1 MWNFFI
7 NDWKNFSNQHH
18 LLHILLKIFT
28 NKRLINH
35 FIKILEICLY
45 PSQKN
50 HYLGLQRILLKKKI
64 AFFAFREYL
73 TINFVHVTLHQS
85 LPSFFMC
92 SCLKE
97 RFGDEG
103 KERIC
108 ASRKFSPSKKQQK
121 NELLFS
127 QNKIV
132 YLETHSYWNHKQ
144 KASFGFLDYRPKKIV
159 SIVFYYDLI

>member
-1 MWNFFI
+1 MSLPI
-7 NDWKNFSNQHH
+7 PKKSLLRSPKDSFSN
-18 LLHILLKIFT
+18 
-28 NKRLINH
+28 
-35 FIKILEICLY
+35 
-45 PSQKN
+45 
-50 HYLGLQRILLKKKI
+50 KKI

-132 YLETHSYWNHKQ
+132 YLETHSY
-144 KASFGFLDYRPKKIV
+144 
-159 SIVFYYDLI
+159 